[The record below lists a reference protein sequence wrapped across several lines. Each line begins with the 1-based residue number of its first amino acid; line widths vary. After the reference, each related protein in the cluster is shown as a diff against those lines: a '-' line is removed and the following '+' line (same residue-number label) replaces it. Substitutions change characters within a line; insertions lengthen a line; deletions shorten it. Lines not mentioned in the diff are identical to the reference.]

1 MCRNGG
7 LVSRLLALSVV
18 LGKAEK
24 SRIIR
29 KAKLLVR
36 TARSPSSI
44 CIFTSSF
51 DVSVDASEC
60 RATIRDRM
68 LWQGRRESENV
79 DDARGSGGGGRIML
93 GGGIGTVI
101 LVVLYLLLGGDP
113 QALFNSQ
120 QVQLPESA
128 QYDNQAPRD
137 EASKFVAVV
146 LADTEDAWNEVFRQM
161 GREYQEPRLVLFTD
175 MIQSGCGFAS
185 GATGP
190 FYCPQDRRVYIDL
203 GFFRQLQERLGAGG
217 DFAEAYVIAHEV
229 GHHVQNLLGIS
240 DRVQAARGRVSQSE
254 YNRLSVR
261 LELQADFLAGVW
273 ARYTDRIKHVVEAG
287 DIEEAMRAAS
297 AVGDDRLQ
305 SRSRGYV
312 VPDSF
317 THGTSEQRVR
327 WFRRGYET
335 GDLRQGDTFNAPE
348 L

>member
-1 MCRNGG
+1 
-7 LVSRLLALSVV
+7 
-18 LGKAEK
+18 
-24 SRIIR
+24 
-29 KAKLLVR
+29 
-36 TARSPSSI
+36 
-44 CIFTSSF
+44 
-51 DVSVDASEC
+51 
-60 RATIRDRM
+60 M

-79 DDARGSGGGGRIML
+79 EDARGSGGGGRLVM

-101 LVVLYLLLGGDP
+101 LVVVYLLLGGNP
-113 QALFNSQ
+113 QALFDSQ
-120 QVQLPESA
+120 QGAQLSQPG
-128 QYDNQAPRD
+128 QIDNQAPRD

-146 LADTEDAWNEVFRQM
+146 LADTEDAWHEIFRQM
-161 GREYQEPRLVLFTD
+161 GRQYEEPKLVLFTD
-175 MIQSGCGFAS
+175 MTRSGCGFAS
-185 GATGP
+185 GASGP
-190 FYCPQDRRVYIDL
+190 FYCPEDRRVYIDL
-203 GFFRQLQERLGAGG
+203 GFYRLLQERLGAGG
-217 DFAEAYVIAHEV
+217 DFAQAYVIAHEV

-273 ARYTDRIKHVVEAG
+273 ARYADRVKHVVEAG

-317 THGTSEQRVR
+317 THGTSEQRAR

-335 GDLRQGDTFNAPE
+335 GDLKQGDTFKTRE

>member
-1 MCRNGG
+1 
-7 LVSRLLALSVV
+7 
-18 LGKAEK
+18 
-24 SRIIR
+24 
-29 KAKLLVR
+29 
-36 TARSPSSI
+36 
-44 CIFTSSF
+44 
-51 DVSVDASEC
+51 
-60 RATIRDRM
+60 M

-79 DDARGSGGGGRIML
+79 EDARGSGGGGRIML
-93 GGGIGTVI
+93 GGGIGTVV

-120 QVQLPESA
+120 QAQLPESA
-128 QYDNQAPRD
+128 QYDSQAPRD
-137 EASKFVAVV
+137 EASKFVRVV

-161 GREYQEPRLVLFTD
+161 GRQYQEPRLVLFTD

-190 FYCPQDRRVYIDL
+190 FYCPQDRQVYIDL
-203 GFFRQLQERLGAGG
+203 GFFRQLQDRLGAGG

-240 DRVQAARGRVSQSE
+240 DRVQAARGRVSQAE
-254 YNRLSVR
+254 YNQLSVR

-273 ARYTDRIKHVVEAG
+273 ARYTDRVKHVVEAG

-335 GDLRQGDTFNAPE
+335 GDLRQGDTFNAQE

>member
-1 MCRNGG
+1 
-7 LVSRLLALSVV
+7 
-18 LGKAEK
+18 
-24 SRIIR
+24 
-29 KAKLLVR
+29 
-36 TARSPSSI
+36 
-44 CIFTSSF
+44 
-51 DVSVDASEC
+51 
-60 RATIRDRM
+60 M
-68 LWQGRRESENV
+68 LWQGQRESENV
-79 DDARGSGGGGRIML
+79 EDARGSGGGRLVM
-93 GGGIGTVI
+93 GGGIGTVV

-120 QVQLPESA
+120 QAQLPQSA
-128 QYDNQAPRD
+128 QVDTQAPRD

-146 LADTEDAWNEVFRQM
+146 LADTEDGWNEVFRQM
-161 GREYQEPRLVLFTD
+161 GRQYQEPRLVLFTD

-229 GHHVQNLLGIS
+229 GHHVQNLLGITE
-240 DRVQAARGRVSQSE
+240 RVEAARRRGSE
-254 YNRLSVR
+254 SESNRLSVR

-273 ARYTDRIKHVVEAG
+273 ARYADRTKHVVEAG

-305 SRSRGYV
+305 RRSRGYV

-335 GDLRQGDTFNAPE
+335 GDIRQGDTFNARE

>member
-1 MCRNGG
+1 
-7 LVSRLLALSVV
+7 
-18 LGKAEK
+18 
-24 SRIIR
+24 
-29 KAKLLVR
+29 
-36 TARSPSSI
+36 
-44 CIFTSSF
+44 
-51 DVSVDASEC
+51 
-60 RATIRDRM
+60 M

-79 DDARGSGGGGRIML
+79 EDARGSGGGGRIVL

-101 LVVLYLLLGGDP
+101 LVVLYLLLGGDL
-113 QALFNSQ
+113 QTLFNSQ
-120 QVQLPESA
+120 QAQLPQTA

-146 LADTEDAWNEVFRQM
+146 LADTEDAWNEIFRQIS
-161 GREYQEPRLVLFTD
+161 REYEEPRLVLFTD

-190 FYCPQDRRVYIDL
+190 FYCPEDRRVYIDL

-240 DRVQAARGRVSQSE
+240 DRVQALRRRVSESE

-261 LELQADFLAGVW
+261 LELQADFFAGVW
-273 ARYTDRIKHVVEAG
+273 ARYADRVKHIVEAG
-287 DIEEAMRAAS
+287 DIEDAMRAAS

-305 SRSRGYV
+305 YRSRGYV

-335 GDLRQGDTFNAPE
+335 GDLRQGDTFNAPD

>member
-1 MCRNGG
+1 
-7 LVSRLLALSVV
+7 
-18 LGKAEK
+18 
-24 SRIIR
+24 
-29 KAKLLVR
+29 
-36 TARSPSSI
+36 
-44 CIFTSSF
+44 
-51 DVSVDASEC
+51 
-60 RATIRDRM
+60 M
-68 LWQGRRESENV
+68 LWQGRRESDNV
-79 DDARGSGGGGRIML
+79 EDERGSGGGGRIVL

-101 LVVLYLLLGGDP
+101 LVVLYLVLGGDP

-120 QVQLPESA
+120 QAQLPQTA
-128 QYDNQAPRD
+128 QYDPQAPQD

-146 LADTEDAWNEVFRQM
+146 LANTEDAWHAVFRQM
-161 GREYQEPRLVLFTD
+161 GREYEEPKLVLFTD
-175 MIQSGCGFAS
+175 QTRSGCGFAS

-190 FYCPQDRRVYIDL
+190 FYCPEDRRVYIDL
-203 GFFRQLQERLGAGG
+203 GFFRELQNRLGAGG

-240 DRVQAARGRVSQSE
+240 DRVQAARRRVSEAE

-273 ARYTDRIKHVVEAG
+273 ARYTDRVKHVVETG
-287 DIEEAMRAAS
+287 DIEEAIRAAS

-305 SRSRGYV
+305 YRSRGYV

-335 GDLRQGDTFNAPE
+335 GDLNQGDTFNARD

>member
-1 MCRNGG
+1 
-7 LVSRLLALSVV
+7 
-18 LGKAEK
+18 
-24 SRIIR
+24 
-29 KAKLLVR
+29 
-36 TARSPSSI
+36 
-44 CIFTSSF
+44 
-51 DVSVDASEC
+51 
-60 RATIRDRM
+60 M
-68 LWQGRRESENV
+68 LWQGQRESENV
-79 DDARGSGGGGRIML
+79 EDARGSGGGRRIVM

-120 QVQLPESA
+120 QAQLPQTA
-128 QYDNQAPRD
+128 QYDSQAPRD

-146 LADTEDAWNEVFRQM
+146 LADTEDAWHEIFRQM
-161 GREYQEPRLVLFTD
+161 GREYQEPKLVLFTD

-190 FYCPQDRRVYIDL
+190 FYCPQDQRVYIDL

-240 DRVQAARGRVSQSE
+240 DRVQAARRRVSEAE

-273 ARYTDRIKHVVEAG
+273 ARYADRVKHVVEDG
-287 DIEEAMRAAS
+287 DIEEAMRAAT

-305 SRSRGYV
+305 YRSRGYV

-335 GDLRQGDTFNAPE
+335 GDLSQGDTFNARE